1 MEKIGINCDKI
12 KRATQILKG
21 DRGYVCTGEWE
32 QFDDKQE
39 KKRKAEEE
47 LREQEEKRLK
57 TITSGEEPKEKA
69 KSAELEQEEGYQNKL
84 ARQQQEIIRTA
95 GGTSSEARTAYS
107 RARETYS
114 CDGGKADTTS
124 TWTTTMRETY

>member
-21 DRGYVCTGEWE
+21 DRGYVHTGERE
-32 QFDDKQE
+32 QSDDEQE

-57 TITSGEEPKEKA
+57 TITSGEEPKEKRNQW
-69 KSAELEQEEGYQNKL
+69 KKKVMKIN
-84 ARQQQEIIRTA
+84 
-95 GGTSSEARTAYS
+95 
-107 RARETYS
+107 
-114 CDGGKADTTS
+114 
-124 TWTTTMRETY
+124 